1 LTDHPAHRLDVQM
14 QRLGNARVVERFNSG
29 AQDAQRRAQLMGG
42 VGGEFALNPKSLIE
56 PVERLV
62 DRRDQRP
69 DLVWNFIERQTDIG
83 ARGPDL
89 LGNFRCLP
97 QRQKSAAED
106 RNIRDQQHQQN
117 RKRDPA
123 DMLEEVLDNVVD
135 QDVAVG
141 EVFRRLD
148 PHRLAADSLANARAV
163 DGRAVLTGFQ
173 KLNRG
178 RVRVGG
184 KYRRLVLQRREQGFS
199 LIIDHGVGVS
209 PIGLRIEALK
219 IGRKFKREAA
229 IGLRHK
235 MLGKRQGLLFHC
247 VIVDVV
253 GRDVQQPRQRER
265 HQNGRDGHRNHV
277 QDHDP
282 RDD

>member
-1 LTDHPAHRLDVQM
+1 LSWILIAEQSLNGLQFGLMLFLLAAGLTLVFGIMDMINLAHGSLYMLGAFLASTFVQLTGSFTAGVLLAIPATALLGMVLEMSLLRTLYARDHLAQPGLDNHQALEDC
-14 QRLGNARVVERFNSG
+14 RCLLGCVS
-29 AQDAQRRAQLMGG
+29 QRR
-42 VGGEFALNPKSLIE
+42 
-56 PVERLV
+56 
-62 DRRDQRP
+62 
-69 DLVWNFIERQTDIG
+69 
-83 ARGPDL
+83 
-89 LGNFRCLP
+89 
-97 QRQKSAAED
+97 
-106 RNIRDQQHQQN
+106 QQHQQN

-123 DMLEEVLDNVVD
+123 DVLEEVLDNVVD

-163 DGRAVLTGFQ
+163 DGRAVLAGFQ

-178 RVRVGG
+178 CARVGG

-229 IGLRHK
+229 VGLRHQ
-235 MLGKRQGLLFHC
+235 MLGEGQGLLFHC
-247 VIVDVV
+247 VTVDVV
-253 GRDVQQPRQRER
+253 GR
-265 HQNGRDGHRNHV
+265 HV
-277 QDHDP
+277 Q
-282 RDD
+282 